1 MAGPTA
7 PGACPRLLS
16 IIYLIA
22 SSAEAMT
29 GALSAGRRRMDLF
42 GVVMIACVTA
52 LGGGSLRD

>member
-1 MAGPTA
+1 M
-7 PGACPRLLS
+7 LLS

-22 SSAEAMT
+22 ISAEAMT

-52 LGGGSLRD
+52 LGGGSLRDILLGG

>member
-1 MAGPTA
+1 M
-7 PGACPRLLS
+7 LLS

-22 SSAEAMT
+22 ISAEAMT

-52 LGGGSLRD
+52 LGGGSLLSLIHI

>member
-1 MAGPTA
+1 M
-7 PGACPRLLS
+7 LLS

-22 SSAEAMT
+22 ISAEAMT

-52 LGGGSLRD
+52 LGVVHCATSCSATTRWAG